1 MTDEPR
7 KVPIKVSDKR
17 RSAEPAAGEFPP
29 QAPNRSESPSGET
42 WSSPVPEDGAGDAGR
57 LENALE
63 PEEAAPLAG
72 PPDPDISVEELQRIK
87 ADLEN
92 DRKRM
97 IREQSR
103 ALQYASRDLIKR
115 MLPVIDHLRL
125 ALEHG
130 EGGPG
135 VELAFKEL
143 LDVLA
148 VEGLEEIDVE
158 IGEPFDP
165 KVHHALS
172 SQPDPSVETDTVAE
186 VTRRG
191 YRFKDHILRSP
202 EVVVAQPA
210 SDQESIEG

>member
-1 MTDEPR
+1 MTDEQR

-17 RSAEPAAGEFPP
+17 RTASASGGDSADLSSDSPRDALNSAASLRNSRAGGSPSSHADEPPVAG
-29 QAPNRSESPSGET
+29 SESELS
-42 WSSPVPEDGAGDAGR
+42 
-57 LENALE
+57 
-63 PEEAAPLAG
+63 
-72 PPDPDISVEELQRIK
+72 IEELQRIK

-125 ALEHG
+125 ATEHG

-135 VELAFKEL
+135 VELAFREL
-143 LDVLA
+143 LDVLSA
-148 VEGLEEIDVE
+148 EGLDEIKVE
-158 IGEPFDP
+158 PGEPFDP
-165 KVHHALS
+165 KIHHALS
-172 SQPDPSVETDTVAE
+172 SRADPSVERDTVAE
-186 VTRRG
+186 VSRPG

-202 EVVVAQPA
+202 EVVVVQPA
-210 SDQESIEG
+210 ADQESIEG